1 MKRLKPGDIAPCV
14 RYDGEETR
22 KITMASAHFKVFIAG
37 GLLAAGLAA
46 CSPSESPA
54 ECSASKL
61 CPNRG
66 EACDALLQ
74 ECTLQDLAVD
84 ATSEEPTPASFS
96 GVALPFFRGRVCMP
110 TRVQPGDTVPVKLTP
125 CVHACID
132 PGGFNFKKQY
142 TCAGA
147 YCESAV
153 LQIFGTAAGMACPAD
168 AFGKFDRTQCAPGK
182 DILASAGPF
191 VIDGEQ
197 IRGNA
202 QVEIPFLSNE
212 DAAQIRD
219 GAAVPAIWELIKQ
232 YPQSQERVFAVSMNG
247 ANPAAP
253 ADCSD
258 ESKCDCREIGF

>member
-1 MKRLKPGDIAPCV
+1 MKRRETDDIPPCV

-22 KITMASAHFKVFIAG
+22 KITMASADFKVFIAG

-54 ECSASKL
+54 ECSASKP

-84 ATSEEPTPASFS
+84 ATSDEPTPASFS

-142 TCAGA
+142 TCTGA

-168 AFGKFDRTQCAPGK
+168 AFGKFDRTQCAPGE

-232 YPQSQERVFAVSMNG
+232 YPQSQERVFAVSMDG